1 MSTKRNKAIMVV
13 APNNNGMSNIGDF
26 IQAQAAKQFIGNADV
41 YIERDRELNKYDG
54 NDVDMIMNGWFMD
67 YGENFPPS
75 NKIHPLYVAFH
86 INKLG
91 LPGLLSQAA
100 IEHYKKYQPIG
111 CRDTHTAELLK
122 EHGIDAYFSGC
133 LTLTLGQTYRNEKK
147 EDKAYVVDAYFSTHN
162 LSKRP
167 KLLMSSFLYLLC
179 NYNGIKKITS
189 KKGENGL
196 KALLHNS
203 IFLKEYSKAFDKKTL
218 IDAEYIC
225 QFNHEIA
232 NEYLSYNKKMDYA
245 EQLIKKYAKAK
256 LVITSRIHCA
266 LPCTG
271 LETPVVYIK
280 NINEDKAS
288 NDRFGGLIDFFNVI
302 KWQGDGLEL
311 PQEHKKISKVNTPPL
326 KNNWKPYAE
335 RMIQT
340 CKNFVTS
347 TQ

>member
-1 MSTKRNKAIMVV
+1 
-13 APNNNGMSNIGDF
+13 
-26 IQAQAAKQFIGNADV
+26 
-41 YIERDRELNKYDG
+41 
-54 NDVDMIMNGWFMD
+54 
-67 YGENFPPS
+67 
-75 NKIHPLYVAFH
+75 
-86 INKLG
+86 
-91 LPGLLSQAA
+91 
-100 IEHYKKYQPIG
+100 
-111 CRDTHTAELLK
+111 
-122 EHGIDAYFSGC
+122 
-133 LTLTLGQTYRNEKK
+133 
-147 EDKAYVVDAYFSTHN
+147 
-162 LSKRP
+162 
-167 KLLMSSFLYLLC
+167 
-179 NYNGIKKITS
+179 
-189 KKGENGL
+189 
-196 KALLHNS
+196 
-203 IFLKEYSKAFDKKTL
+203 
-218 IDAEYIC
+218 
-225 QFNHEIA
+225 
-232 NEYLSYNKKMDYA
+232 MDYA

-302 KWQGDGLEL
+302 KWRGDGLEL